1 MYKLLYNRDP
11 NVKVRTYSDAR
22 QHLKAVMD
30 DVCESAEPCEITGSR
45 REESVMMLAKSD
57 YQSLIETAYLFRS
70 PGNAVRLLRSIQQ
83 FQAGEG
89 KERELIRDAEALQR

>member
-1 MYKLLYNRDP
+1 M
-11 NVKVRTYSDAR
+11 KVRTYSDVR

-57 YQSLIETAYLFRS
+57 FQSLIETAYLFRA
-70 PGNAVRLLRSIQQ
+70 PENAVRLLRSIQQ
-83 FQAGEG
+83 FQTDSSQ
-89 KERELIRDAEALQR
+89 ERELIRDAEALQR

>member
-1 MYKLLYNRDP
+1 M
-11 NVKVRTYSDAR
+11 KVRTYSDVR

-30 DVCESAEPCEITGSR
+30 EVCESVEPCEITRTR
-45 REESVMMLAKSD
+45 RDESVVILAKSD
-57 YQSLIETAYLFRS
+57 YQGLIETAYLFRS
-70 PGNAVRLLRSIQQ
+70 PGNAVRLLQSMQQ